1 MVETRRARRFRVA
14 KAAVIEQ
21 RGDKLQCIIRD
32 ISLSGA
38 SLEVSQASGV
48 PETFNLVLPEDGL
61 DLRCHV
67 VWRRGFRLGVIF
79 EEP

>member
-1 MVETRRARRFRVA
+1 
-14 KAAVIEQ
+14 
-21 RGDKLQCIIRD
+21 
-32 ISLSGA
+32 
-38 SLEVSQASGV
+38 LEVSQASGV